1 MYIITNYAAITFM
14 TNKTDIVY
22 LLTAV
27 CCIIIIIF
35 FVNIH
40 VLHELMTSGC
50 SCLSS
55 SENFY
60 YGSVTIFHVP

>member
-1 MYIITNYAAITFM
+1 MYIITNYAAIAFI

-35 FVNIH
+35 
-40 VLHELMTSGC
+40 LL
-50 SCLSS
+50 
-55 SENFY
+55 
-60 YGSVTIFHVP
+60 IFMSYMSYWQVAALVSPHQRISIMEV